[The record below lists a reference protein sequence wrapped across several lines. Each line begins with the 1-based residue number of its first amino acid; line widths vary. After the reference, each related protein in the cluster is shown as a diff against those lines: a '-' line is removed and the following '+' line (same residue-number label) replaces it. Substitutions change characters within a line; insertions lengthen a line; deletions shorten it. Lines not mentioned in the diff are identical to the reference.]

1 VVILRL
7 RAVVAASL
15 LAVVVVVGAR
25 GAVGAEPLATVDIG
39 GGGIVLAAGGS
50 LWATDTVN
58 RLVQI
63 DPAAN
68 AVAAK
73 VPAGTRPL
81 GIAYGARSLW
91 VASSFSSA
99 VIRID
104 PVKRKAVKR
113 IGVGISPYDVTFGAG
128 AAWVSNELSDTV
140 SRISPR
146 KNKAVARIRVAS
158 QPNGI
163 TSAFGSIWV
172 ACLRGNR
179 VIRINPARN
188 RVSARVTV
196 PAADWITASPDS
208 LWISTERGRIYRL
221 NPKTLKVI
229 ATIQVGANPLASAW
243 VDGELWVPNIDA
255 DTLSIVDPDTNTVR
269 RAIPVGD
276 GPIAVASFAGDV
288 WVTHERDRLWRLSK
302 AG

>member
-1 VVILRL
+1 MVSLRL
-7 RAVVAASL
+7 SAVAAASL
-15 LAVVVVVGAR
+15 LAVTVVLSAR
-25 GAVGAEPLATVDIG
+25 GGTRAEPIAKVDIG
-39 GGGIVLAAGGS
+39 GGGIVVAVRGS
-50 LWATDTVN
+50 LWAPDTIN
-58 RLVQI
+58 RLVQV

-81 GIAYGARSLW
+81 GVAYGSRSLW

-99 VIRID
+99 VTRID
-104 PVKRKAVKR
+104 PVRRKVVRR
-113 IGVGISPYDVTFGAG
+113 IRVGISPYDVAYGAG
-128 AAWVSNELSDTV
+128 AVWASNEVDATV

-146 KNKAVARIRVAS
+146 KNRVVARIGVAA

-179 VIRINPARN
+179 VLRINPARN
-188 RVSARVTV
+188 RVTARVTV

-208 LWISTERGRIYRL
+208 LWVSSERGRIYRL
-221 NPKTLKVI
+221 NPTTLETT
-229 ATIQVGANPLASAW
+229 ATVQVGANPLASAW
-243 VDGELWVPNIDA
+243 IDGELWVPNIDG
-255 DTLSIVDPDTNTVR
+255 DTLSIVDPATNAVR
-269 RAIPVGD
+269 RTIPVGD
-276 GPIAVASFAGDV
+276 GPITVAELAGDV

-302 AG
+302 GG

>member
-1 VVILRL
+1 MVILRL

-15 LAVVVVVGAR
+15 VAVVVVVGAR

-39 GGGIVLAAGGS
+39 GGGGIVLGAGGS

-58 RLVQI
+58 RVVQI

-113 IGVGISPYDVTFGAG
+113 IGVGISPYD
-128 AAWVSNELSDTV
+128 
-140 SRISPR
+140 
-146 KNKAVARIRVAS
+146 
-158 QPNGI
+158 
-163 TSAFGSIWV
+163 
-172 ACLRGNR
+172 
-179 VIRINPARN
+179 
-188 RVSARVTV
+188 
-196 PAADWITASPDS
+196 
-208 LWISTERGRIYRL
+208 
-221 NPKTLKVI
+221 
-229 ATIQVGANPLASAW
+229 
-243 VDGELWVPNIDA
+243 
-255 DTLSIVDPDTNTVR
+255 
-269 RAIPVGD
+269 
-276 GPIAVASFAGDV
+276 
-288 WVTHERDRLWRLSK
+288 
-302 AG
+302 